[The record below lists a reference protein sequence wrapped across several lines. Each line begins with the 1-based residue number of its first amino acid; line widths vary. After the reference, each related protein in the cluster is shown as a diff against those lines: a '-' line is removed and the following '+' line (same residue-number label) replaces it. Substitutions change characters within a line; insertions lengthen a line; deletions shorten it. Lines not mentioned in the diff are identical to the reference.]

1 MRDCNKQGWS
11 EDILVEL
18 AQAGDGDAEEILI
31 RKYKELVKAKTHLY
45 FIIGAD
51 RDDIV
56 QEGMIGIFKAIRN
69 YDKTRQASFRTFAE
83 LCISRQILSAIKQAT
98 RRKHSPLNMS
108 VSLNKEITNNDRI
121 LTLAETLASGSGSDP
136 EELLLIKETIKK
148 IGESRGKAL
157 SKFESAVWGMYLEG
171 KTYKEIGA
179 SMEKSTKAVDNA
191 IQRSKKKLASI
202 IAGEQEV
209 VI

>member
-148 IGESRGKAL
+148 IGENRGKAL